1 MIKKVITNYRYWLLF
16 IIASVAIIG
25 TFAVPQ
31 DDLPLLTWAWVLF
44 STKAIGFAAFHI
56 FAVLYKHWEKRGT
69 IPELS
74 QFTKDF

>member
-16 IIASVAIIG
+16 IIASVAVIG

-31 DDLPLLTWAWVLF
+31 DELPLLTWAWVLF
-44 STKAIGFAAFHI
+44 STKAVGFAAFWV
-56 FAVLYKHWEKRGT
+56 FSVLYKHWEKRGT
-69 IPELS
+69 IPELT